1 MTRTKFEILQ
11 LKFMLRKMNY
21 CTFSTEEKK
30 LFKDVINDIQHEE
43 TN

>member
-11 LKFMLRKMNY
+11 LKFMLTKMKY
-21 CTFSTEEKK
+21 ATFSKEEMK
-30 LFKDVINDIQHEE
+30 LFKDVINEIQYEE

>member
-30 LFKDVINDIQHEE
+30 LFKDIIKEIKYEE

>member
-11 LKFMLRKMNY
+11 LKFMLKKMNY

-30 LFKDVINDIQHEE
+30 LLKDIIKEIKYEE

>member
-11 LKFMLRKMNY
+11 LKFMLKKMNY

-30 LFKDVINDIQHEE
+30 LLKDIIKEIERNEK
-43 TN
+43 